1 MDIITWLIVGGLI
14 GWVATRVMRADAQ
27 QGIALNIVVGIVGA
41 LSRWWALESP
51 ARGCRDH
58 QSERLQCTEC
68 VRISARSCHSAGGCE
83 LHTATDGSLV
93 ARRLAG
99 RPKHASA

>member
-41 LSRWWALESP
+41 LLGGWLLSP
-51 ARGCRDH
+51 LLGVIATIN
-58 QSERLQCTEC
+58 QSDFNVPTVFVSVLGAVILLAAASFVPRRT
-68 VRISARSCHSAGGCE
+68 VR
-83 LHTATDGSLV
+83 
-93 ARRLAG
+93 
-99 RPKHASA
+99 